1 VQVTAANGVP
11 GFTASDVGKQTV
23 APHSKLTLHIPT
35 HVQRTGRFVVQATLL
50 TPGNEQLGTPVYLS
64 VHSTALGVVGVIITI
79 TAAAVLVLALLI
91 RFLRR
96 LRNPRPVPGTE
107 PPVIAP

>member
-1 VQVTAANGVP
+1 
-11 GFTASDVGKQTV
+11 
-23 APHSKLTLHIPT
+23 
-35 HVQRTGRFVVQATLL
+35 
-50 TPGNEQLGTPVYLS
+50 
-64 VHSTALGVVGVIITI
+64 
-79 TAAAVLVLALLI
+79 LLI